1 MERYFFSVTTEHG
14 EIWDPAGIPFLF
26 PSDALAF
33 GKTLA
38 LRVAARQLQD
48 GAVKTVTVRSKGCAA
63 LATFTVGEKPAK
75 RRAPPPPR
83 PIPRGRKA
91 IRLADLP
98 KGPR

>member
-1 MERYFFSVTTEHG
+1 MERYFFSVTTENG

-33 GKTLA
+33 GETLA
-38 LRVAARQLQD
+38 LRITQRQFKD
-48 GAVKTVTVRSKGCAA
+48 GTVKTVTVRSQGCAA
-63 LATFTVGEKPAK
+63 LATFTVGKKPA
-75 RRAPPPPR
+75 RRRVPPPPR
-83 PIPRGRKA
+83 PLTRGRKA